1 MNTQGDESVG
11 KHASHPSSGH
21 SAQIHPQP
29 SSRQR
34 QQHSSSSVEQTN
46 NHQSNL
52 LHHQQPQQL
61 KQSGGGGGGGL
72 LYNNLIPGHYRYGA
86 TPPAPPVGPL
96 SYSNIS
102 QNSQQQQQQQVHH
115 YMNTTTTTTG
125 GGDFRQN
132 YSNNHQD
139 VVRQQQ
145 QYNNVPNSY
154 SNIPTTSIAT
164 TTSTQNATRPNT
176 TALSDPVFLQ
186 VSEPDDDDFDDDLL
200 VIASSDMMEEM
211 DDLDDETYYKPFRHH
226 HLSSGSSTGNSSNV
240 GGSNS
245 NKPLSSSKKKSKGG
259 TAVKTVESNAN
270 KETAKPMDFLAVLL
284 SGPAAAAAVTTTAT
298 NENVDITIL
307 IEEASTKSSRARS
320 MTNALVLQEK
330 EHIQECD
337 KEKGGGGVDN
347 DLYVATANAH
357 MEAALSFQI
366 LYKKLL
372 GLKNTE
378 HDHDHD
384 DDVVGAE
391 ERIVGTL
398 TSSPSEELAR
408 SMILLANGHARTAK
422 SLREMGVKWN
432 MGKVD
437 KRSGRMVS
445 KNSNNVNRT
454 ATNDPSATVSK
465 DGDAAAT
472 AAATTVTAEKRRS
485 ESDSSNERLRMAV
498 RGALE
503 IVLEDDITNS
513 TFLARSTVL
522 NANKKSATSSNKV
535 SGHATTTNNKKK
547 KDRTNKGNK
556 QQNGESGVN
565 PVDDL
570 MKLEKELRSMDMA
583 LEMGNSVASLG
594 TAVASRPN
602 SDLLGGSYMS
612 SSSMW
617 TSGIFGGRKPNAKQQ
632 QQGAAAGVRSRANHL
647 QHLAGGS
654 GGKAPAHV
662 LTSPSESKPSTQQQ
676 GVQIT
681 PNASLDQSWWGGG
694 GGQGSILASSA
705 INAAAASHQRAQPSS
720 NQANNITSTN
730 AKQLMQ
736 LMDSLNRL
744 GNENAQLMREVEK
757 AKAARAEA
765 ETAKQV
771 MAQFKSDYNQRFNK
785 VKEALEKYKH
795 ASGDNPVGQSA
806 YVKSASALELQKR
819 DQMIKKLAA
828 DLRKERDES
837 KKKDTALRKYEGF
850 YREVKKRSA
859 EKREQQQKL
868 QQANAADKK

>member
-1 MNTQGDESVG
+1 MSTQSTSSQSPVM
-11 KHASHPSSGH
+11 KNATRPSSSGH
-21 SAQIHPQP
+21 SAQIYPQP
-29 SSRQR
+29 TPNHQQR
-34 QQHSSSSVEQTN
+34 QAE
-46 NHQSNL
+46 
-52 LHHQQPQQL
+52 QPQQSQQQV
-61 KQSGGGGGGGL
+61 QSGGL

-86 TPPAPPVGPL
+86 APPAPPVGPL

-102 QNSQQQQQQQVHH
+102 SQNSHQQHQQQHQVTNQGGELRQNHHDAQQQ
-115 YMNTTTTTTG
+115 
-125 GGDFRQN
+125 
-132 YSNNHQD
+132 S
-139 VVRQQQ
+139 RQQH

-154 SNIPTTSIAT
+154 SNIPSTTTQPNT
-164 TTSTQNATRPNT
+164 TTSDT
-176 TALSDPVFLQ
+176 VFLQ

-200 VIASSDMMEEM
+200 VIASSDMMEEI
-211 DDLDDETYYKPFRHH
+211 DLDDETYYKPFRH
-226 HLSSGSSTGNSSNV
+226 LSGGSAGSSSSSVGNNHQNQRN
-240 GGSNS
+240 GSN
-245 NKPLSSSKKKSKGG
+245 SSKKKSKSSKP
-259 TAVKTVESNAN
+259 TMKSTESSAN
-270 KETAKPMDFLAVLL
+270 KETAKPMDLLAVLL
-284 SGPAAAAAVTTTAT
+284 SGPAAANSSRDASTADD
-298 NENVDITIL
+298 NIDITIL
-307 IEEASTKSSRARS
+307 IQEASTKSSRARS

-330 EHIQECD
+330 EHSQKSTTTTTNCAE
-337 KEKGGGGVDN
+337 EGVDN

-357 MEAALSFQI
+357 TEAAISFQM

-372 GLKNTE
+372 GLKN
-378 HDHDHD
+378 
-384 DDVVGAE
+384 DVDADQSMVG
-391 ERIVGTL
+391 GL
-398 TSSPSEELAR
+398 SSPSEELAK

-422 SLREMGVKWN
+422 SLGEMGVKWN

-437 KRSGRMVS
+437 KSGRMVS
-445 KNSNNVNRT
+445 KNSTNVNT
-454 ATNDPSATVSK
+454 DVNDKAPTNSSK
-465 DGDAAAT
+465 GDVAAT
-472 AAATTVTAEKRRS
+472 ASATEKKRS
-485 ESDSSNERLRMAV
+485 ESESSNERLRMAV

-522 NANKKSATSSNKV
+522 NANKKLSTASSKVPQVHSTS
-535 SGHATTTNNKKK
+535 TNNKK
-547 KDRTNKGNK
+547 DRTKGK
-556 QQNGESGVN
+556 QNGEN

-602 SDLLGGSYMS
+602 NDLLGGSYMS

-632 QQGAAAGVRSRANHL
+632 QGVGAGVRSRANHL
-647 QHLAGGS
+647 QHLS
-654 GGKAPAHV
+654 GGNGKSPAHALV
-662 LTSPSESKPSTQQQ
+662 SPSESKPSTQQQQQQ

-705 INAAAASHQRAQPSS
+705 ITTAATSHQRTQPTSGS
-720 NQANNITSTN
+720 NQANNSASTN

-765 ETAKQV
+765 EAAKQV

-795 ASGDNPVGQSA
+795 ASGDNPVGNSA
-806 YVKSASALELQKR
+806 YVKSASAQELQKR

-868 QQANAADKK
+868 QQANAAANKK

>member
-1 MNTQGDESVG
+1 MSTQSTSSQSPVM
-11 KHASHPSSGH
+11 KNASRPSSSGH
-21 SAQIHPQP
+21 SAQIYPQP
-29 SSRQR
+29 
-34 QQHSSSSVEQTN
+34 TP
-46 NHQSNL
+46 NH
-52 LHHQQPQQL
+52 QPQQQQQV
-61 KQSGGGGGGGL
+61 QSGGL

-86 TPPAPPVGPL
+86 APPAPPVGPL

-102 QNSQQQQQQQVHH
+102 SQNSHQRHQQQQQQVT
-115 YMNTTTTTTG
+115 NQ
-125 GGDFRQN
+125 GGDLRQN
-132 YSNNHQD
+132 HHDAQQQS
-139 VVRQQQ
+139 RQQH

-154 SNIPTTSIAT
+154 SNIPSTTTQPNT
-164 TTSTQNATRPNT
+164 TTSDT
-176 TALSDPVFLQ
+176 VFLQ

-200 VIASSDMMEEM
+200 VIASSDMMEEI
-211 DDLDDETYYKPFRHH
+211 DLDDETYYKPFRH
-226 HLSSGSSTGNSSNV
+226 LSGGSAGGSSSV
-240 GGSNS
+240 GGGGNNHQNQRNGSN
-245 NKPLSSSKKKSKGG
+245 SSKKKSKSSKP
-259 TAVKTVESNAN
+259 TMKSTESSAN
-270 KETAKPMDFLAVLL
+270 KETAKPMDLLAVLL
-284 SGPAAAAAVTTTAT
+284 SGPAAATSTASRDASTTDD
-298 NENVDITIL
+298 NVDITIL
-307 IEEASTKSSRARS
+307 IQEASTKSSRARS

-330 EHIQECD
+330 EHSQKSTTTTNCAE
-337 KEKGGGGVDN
+337 EGVDN

-357 MEAALSFQI
+357 TEAAISFQI

-372 GLKNTE
+372 GLKN
-378 HDHDHD
+378 
-384 DDVVGAE
+384 DVDANQS
-391 ERIVGTL
+391 IVGGL
-398 TSSPSEELAR
+398 SSPSEELAK

-422 SLREMGVKWN
+422 SLGEMGVKWN

-437 KRSGRMVS
+437 KSGRMVS
-445 KNSNNVNRT
+445 KNSNNVNT
-454 ATNDPSATVSK
+454 AVNDKKTSANVSK
-465 DGDAAAT
+465 DGGVAAT
-472 AAATTVTAEKRRS
+472 ASAAEKRRS
-485 ESDSSNERLRMAV
+485 ESESSNERLRMAV

-522 NANKKSATSSNKV
+522 NANKKLAAASSKVPQVHSTS
-535 SGHATTTNNKKK
+535 TNNKK
-547 KDRTNKGNK
+547 DRTKGK
-556 QQNGESGVN
+556 QNGEN

-602 SDLLGGSYMS
+602 NDLLGGSYMS

-632 QQGAAAGVRSRANHL
+632 QGVGAGVRSRANHL
-647 QHLAGGS
+647 QHLSGGS
-654 GGKAPAHV
+654 GKSPAHA
-662 LTSPSESKPSTQQQ
+662 LASPSESKPSAQQQQQ

-705 INAAAASHQRAQPSS
+705 ITTAAASHQRTQPTSGS
-720 NQANNITSTN
+720 NQANNTTSTN

-765 ETAKQV
+765 EAAKQV

-795 ASGDNPVGQSA
+795 ASGDNPVGNSA
-806 YVKSASALELQKR
+806 YVKSASAQELQKR

-868 QQANAADKK
+868 QQANAAANKK

>member
-1 MNTQGDESVG
+1 MSAQNIPMM
-11 KHASHPSSGH
+11 KNASRSHLKSGHH

-29 SSRQR
+29 SSRQIR
-34 QQHSSSSVEQTN
+34 QQQSAEHAN
-46 NHQSNL
+46 NHMQQQ
-52 LHHQQPQQL
+52 QQPQP
-61 KQSGGGGGGGL
+61 GGL

-86 TPPAPPVGPL
+86 APPAPPVGPL

-102 QNSQQQQQQQVHH
+102 QNSQRSNNNVVTNDLMTQAHINQDASLRPPQQQQHH
-115 YMNTTTTTTG
+115 
-125 GGDFRQN
+125 
-132 YSNNHQD
+132 
-139 VVRQQQ
+139 
-145 QYNNVPNSY
+145 YNNVPNSY
-154 SNIPTTSIAT
+154 SNVS
-164 TTSTQNATRPNT
+164 STAPPSNHDAQNNNT
-176 TALSDPVFLQ
+176 TDVFLQ
-186 VSEPDDDDFDDDLL
+186 VSEPEDDFDDDLL

-211 DDLDDETYYKPFRHH
+211 EIDDENYYKPFRH
-226 HLSSGSSTGNSSNV
+226 LSGSGNSSGSNAQQQ
-240 GGSNS
+240 
-245 NKPLSSSKKKSKGG
+245 SKHFSPKSKKSKNKQ
-259 TAVKTVESNAN
+259 AKKSSKN
-270 KETAKPMDFLAVLL
+270 KEDTKPMDLLAVLL
-284 SGPAAAAAVTTTAT
+284 SGPAATA
-298 NENVDITIL
+298 NNGSGSSNDNVDVTIL
-307 IEEASTKSSRARS
+307 IEEATAKSSRARS

-330 EHIQECD
+330 EHPKD
-337 KEKGGGGVDN
+337 ATGNKEDVVDN

-357 MEAALSFQI
+357 TEAAISFQV

-372 GLKNTE
+372 GLKSE
-378 HDHDHD
+378 SD
-384 DDVVGAE
+384 GAE
-391 ERIVGTL
+391 QRIVGTL
-398 TSSPSEELAR
+398 SPSEELAK

-422 SLREMGVKWN
+422 SLGEMGVKWN
-432 MGKVD
+432 MGKVA
-437 KRSGRMVS
+437 KSGRMIS
-445 KNSNNVNRT
+445 KNSTGADVNDKVSPKT
-454 ATNDPSATVSK
+454 SENGSANP
-465 DGDAAAT
+465 T
-472 AAATTVTAEKRRS
+472 AAAEKRKS
-485 ESDSSNERLRMAV
+485 ESESSNERLRLAV

-503 IVLEDDITNS
+503 MVHEDDITNS

-522 NANKKSATSSNKV
+522 NANKKSSSKLSMQSPSSNK
-535 SGHATTTNNKKK
+535 
-547 KDRTNKGNK
+547 KDRNKTK
-556 QQNGESGVN
+556 HGEGGVN

-602 SDLLGGSYMS
+602 DLLGGSYMS

-617 TSGIFGGRKPNAKQQ
+617 TSGIFGGRKPNSKQP
-632 QQGAAAGVRSRANHL
+632 QGAAGVRSRANHL
-647 QHLAGGS
+647 QHFPGGS
-654 GGKAPAHV
+654 GKAAVHA
-662 LTSPSESKPSTQQQ
+662 LTPTSETKSPSSSQQQ

-705 INAAAASHQRAQPSS
+705 INTATASQQRNQPAQGS
-720 NQANNITSTN
+720 NQMNTSTN

-765 ETAKQV
+765 EAAKQV
-771 MAQFKSDYNQRFNK
+771 MAQFKSDYNQRFSK

-795 ASGDNPVGQSA
+795 VSGDNPVGNSA
-806 YVKSASALELQKR
+806 YVKSASAQELQKR

-868 QQANAADKK
+868 QQANAAANKK

>member
-1 MNTQGDESVG
+1 MTNGGDLR
-11 KHASHPSSGH
+11 HNHH
-21 SAQIHPQP
+21 DAQQQ
-29 SSRQR
+29 SR
-34 QQHSSSSVEQTN
+34 
-46 NHQSNL
+46 
-52 LHHQQPQQL
+52 
-61 KQSGGGGGGGL
+61 
-72 LYNNLIPGHYRYGA
+72 
-86 TPPAPPVGPL
+86 
-96 SYSNIS
+96 
-102 QNSQQQQQQQVHH
+102 QQQQH
-115 YMNTTTTTTG
+115 
-125 GGDFRQN
+125 
-132 YSNNHQD
+132 
-139 VVRQQQ
+139 

-154 SNIPTTSIAT
+154 SNIPST
-164 TTSTQNATRPNT
+164 TTQPT
-176 TALSDPVFLQ
+176 SDTVFLQ
-186 VSEPDDDDFDDDLL
+186 VSEPDDDDDFDDDLL
-200 VIASSDMMEEM
+200 VIASSDMMEEI
-211 DDLDDETYYKPFRHH
+211 DLDDETYYKPFRH
-226 HLSSGSSTGNSSNV
+226 LSGGSAGSSSSSVGNNHQNQRN
-240 GGSNS
+240 GSNT
-245 NKPLSSSKKKSKGG
+245 SKKKSKSSKP
-259 TAVKTVESNAN
+259 TMKSVESSAN
-270 KETAKPMDFLAVLL
+270 KETAKPMDLLAVLL
-284 SGPAAAAAVTTTAT
+284 SGPAAANSSGDASTT
-298 NENVDITIL
+298 NDDVDITIL
-307 IEEASTKSSRARS
+307 MQEASTKSSRARS

-330 EHIQECD
+330 EHSQKTTTANTNCAE
-337 KEKGGGGVDN
+337 EGVDN

-357 MEAALSFQI
+357 TEAAISFQI

-372 GLKNTE
+372 GLK
-378 HDHDHD
+378 
-384 DDVVGAE
+384 DDVDAANQSMVG
-391 ERIVGTL
+391 GLST
-398 TSSPSEELAR
+398 PSEELAK

-422 SLREMGVKWN
+422 SLGEMGVKWN

-437 KRSGRMVS
+437 KSGRMVS
-445 KNSNNVNRT
+445 KNSNNVNT
-454 ATNDPSATVSK
+454 TVNDKKASANASK
-465 DGDAAAT
+465 NGDIVAT
-472 AAATTVTAEKRRS
+472 ASAAEKKRS
-485 ESDSSNERLRMAV
+485 ESESSNERLRMAV

-522 NANKKSATSSNKV
+522 NANKKLAAASSKVPQVHSTS
-535 SGHATTTNNKKK
+535 TNNKK
-547 KDRTNKGNK
+547 DRTKGK
-556 QQNGESGVN
+556 HNGEN

-602 SDLLGGSYMS
+602 NDLLGGSYMS

-632 QQGAAAGVRSRANHL
+632 QGVVGAGVRSRANHL
-647 QHLAGGS
+647 QHLSGGS
-654 GGKAPAHV
+654 GKSPAHALV
-662 LTSPSESKPSTQQQ
+662 SPSESKLSAQQQQQQ

-705 INAAAASHQRAQPSS
+705 ITTAAASHQRTQPTSGS
-720 NQANNITSTN
+720 NQANNSASTN

-765 ETAKQV
+765 EAAKQV

-795 ASGDNPVGQSA
+795 ASGDNPVGNSA
-806 YVKSASALELQKR
+806 YVKSASAQELQKR

-868 QQANAADKK
+868 QQANAAANKK

>member
-1 MNTQGDESVG
+1 MSTQSTSSQSPVI
-11 KHASHPSSGH
+11 KNASRPSSSGH
-21 SAQIHPQP
+21 SAQIYPQP
-29 SSRQR
+29 TPNHQQR
-34 QQHSSSSVEQTN
+34 QAEQP
-46 NHQSNL
+46 QQ
-52 LHHQQPQQL
+52 QQPQQQQPV
-61 KQSGGGGGGGL
+61 QSGGL

-86 TPPAPPVGPL
+86 APPAPPVGPL

-102 QNSQQQQQQQVHH
+102 SQNSHQRHQQQHQVTNQGGDLRQNHHDAQQQ
-115 YMNTTTTTTG
+115 
-125 GGDFRQN
+125 
-132 YSNNHQD
+132 S
-139 VVRQQQ
+139 RQQH
-145 QYNNVPNSY
+145 QYSNVPNSY
-154 SNIPTTSIAT
+154 TNISSTTTQPNT
-164 TTSTQNATRPNT
+164 TTSDT
-176 TALSDPVFLQ
+176 VFLQ

-200 VIASSDMMEEM
+200 VIASSDMMEEI
-211 DDLDDETYYKPFRHH
+211 DLDDETYYKPFRH
-226 HLSSGSSTGNSSNV
+226 LS
-240 GGSNS
+240 GGSISSSSSVGNNHQNQRNS
-245 NKPLSSSKKKSKGG
+245 SSSKRKSKSSKP
-259 TAVKTVESNAN
+259 TMKSTESSAN
-270 KETAKPMDFLAVLL
+270 KETAKPMDLLAVLL
-284 SGPAAAAAVTTTAT
+284 SGPAAVNSNRDASTTDD
-298 NENVDITIL
+298 NVDITIL
-307 IEEASTKSSRARS
+307 IQEASTKSSRARS

-330 EHIQECD
+330 EHSQKTTTTTTNCAE
-337 KEKGGGGVDN
+337 EGVDN

-357 MEAALSFQI
+357 TEAAISFQI

-372 GLKNTE
+372 GLKN
-378 HDHDHD
+378 
-384 DDVVGAE
+384 DVDANQS
-391 ERIVGTL
+391 IVGRL
-398 TSSPSEELAR
+398 SSPSEELAK

-422 SLREMGVKWN
+422 SLGEMGVKWN

-437 KRSGRMVS
+437 KSGRMVS
-445 KNSNNVNRT
+445 KNSTNVNT
-454 ATNDPSATVSK
+454 AVNDKAPTNSSK
-465 DGDAAAT
+465 GDGVAAT
-472 AAATTVTAEKRRS
+472 ASATEKKRS
-485 ESDSSNERLRMAV
+485 ESESSNERLRMAV

-522 NANKKSATSSNKV
+522 NANKKLSAASSKVPQVHSTSTSN
-535 SGHATTTNNKKK
+535 K
-547 KDRTNKGNK
+547 KDRTKGK
-556 QQNGESGVN
+556 QNGEN

-602 SDLLGGSYMS
+602 NDLLGGSYMS

-632 QQGAAAGVRSRANHL
+632 QGVGAGVRSRANHL
-647 QHLAGGS
+647 QHLSGGS
-654 GGKAPAHV
+654 GKSPAHALV
-662 LTSPSESKPSTQQQ
+662 SPSESKPSTQQQQQQQQ

-705 INAAAASHQRAQPSS
+705 ITTAATSHQRTQPTSGS
-720 NQANNITSTN
+720 NQANNSASTN

-765 ETAKQV
+765 EAAKQV

-795 ASGDNPVGQSA
+795 ASGDNPVGNSA
-806 YVKSASALELQKR
+806 YVKSASAQELQKR

-868 QQANAADKK
+868 QQANAAANKK

>member
-1 MNTQGDESVG
+1 MSTQSTSSQSPVM
-11 KHASHPSSGH
+11 KNASRPTSSGH
-21 SAQIHPQP
+21 SAQIYPQP
-29 SSRQR
+29 TPNQQR
-34 QQHSSSSVEQTN
+34 QAE
-46 NHQSNL
+46 
-52 LHHQQPQQL
+52 QPQQSQQQV
-61 KQSGGGGGGGL
+61 QSGGL

-86 TPPAPPVGPL
+86 APPAPPVGPL

-102 QNSQQQQQQQVHH
+102 SQNSHQRHHQQHQVTNQGGDLRQNHHDAQQQ
-115 YMNTTTTTTG
+115 
-125 GGDFRQN
+125 
-132 YSNNHQD
+132 S
-139 VVRQQQ
+139 RQQH

-154 SNIPTTSIAT
+154 SNIPSTTTQPNT
-164 TTSTQNATRPNT
+164 TTSDT
-176 TALSDPVFLQ
+176 VFLQ

-200 VIASSDMMEEM
+200 VIASSDMMEEI
-211 DDLDDETYYKPFRHH
+211 DLDDETYYKPFRH
-226 HLSSGSSTGNSSNV
+226 LSGGSAGSSSSSVGGGGNNHQNQRN
-240 GGSNS
+240 GSNS
-245 NKPLSSSKKKSKGG
+245 SKRKSKSSKPTMKS
-259 TAVKTVESNAN
+259 TESSAN
-270 KETAKPMDFLAVLL
+270 KETAKPMDLLAVLL
-284 SGPAAAAAVTTTAT
+284 SGPAAANSSRDASTTDD
-298 NENVDITIL
+298 NIDITIL
-307 IEEASTKSSRARS
+307 IQEASTKSSRARS

-330 EHIQECD
+330 EHSQKSTTTTTNCAE
-337 KEKGGGGVDN
+337 EGVDN

-357 MEAALSFQI
+357 TEAAISFQI

-372 GLKNTE
+372 GLKN
-378 HDHDHD
+378 
-384 DDVVGAE
+384 DVDANQS
-391 ERIVGTL
+391 IVGRL
-398 TSSPSEELAR
+398 SSPSEELAK

-422 SLREMGVKWN
+422 SLGEMGVKWN

-437 KRSGRMVS
+437 KSGRMVS
-445 KNSNNVNRT
+445 KDSTNVNT
-454 ATNDPSATVSK
+454 DVNDKKASSNKSK
-465 DGDAAAT
+465 DGDIAAT
-472 AAATTVTAEKRRS
+472 ASATEKKRS
-485 ESDSSNERLRMAV
+485 ESESSNERLRMAV

-522 NANKKSATSSNKV
+522 NANKKVAAASSKVPQVHSTS
-535 SGHATTTNNKKK
+535 TNNKK
-547 KDRTNKGNK
+547 DRTKGK
-556 QQNGESGVN
+556 HNGEN

-602 SDLLGGSYMS
+602 NDLLGGSYMS

-632 QQGAAAGVRSRANHL
+632 QGVGAGVRSRANHL
-647 QHLAGGS
+647 QHLSGGS
-654 GGKAPAHV
+654 GKSPAHA
-662 LTSPSESKPSTQQQ
+662 LASPSESKPSAQQQQQ

-681 PNASLDQSWWGGG
+681 SNASLDQSWWGGG

-705 INAAAASHQRAQPSS
+705 ITTAAASHQRTQPTLGS
-720 NQANNITSTN
+720 NQANNSASTN

-765 ETAKQV
+765 EAAKQV

-795 ASGDNPVGQSA
+795 ASGDNPVGNSA
-806 YVKSASALELQKR
+806 YVKSASAQELQKR

-868 QQANAADKK
+868 QQANAAANKK